1 MLKRLVLAT
10 LLVSSISSQAASVWK
25 VTNGENTVYFG
36 GTIHVLKADNLPLP
50 PQYDRAYAAADKLVF
65 ETDIEGAKSEAFQQ
79 KLMSKIM
86 LNDGSTLETRLSEKT
101 YTALKAYMDTKGL
114 SIVNFHP
121 LKPSMVALAITV
133 LEYQANGFKE
143 EGVDMIFAKKGR
155 KDGKEI
161 SWFESIDEQLDF
173 ITSMGD
179 DNNDAVIQY
188 PLEGFE
194 TLPKLIDDMLSSWLT
209 GDLDKLNKT
218 MVEELATDFPKIY
231 DDLLVKRNINWMPK
245 IIQLLNDK
253 PTEFVLVGAAHFA
266 GKDSVFAKLEA
277 EGYKIEK
284 VK

>member
-1 MLKRLVLAT
+1 MLKRLVLAA

-86 LNDGSTLETRLSEKT
+86 LNDGRTLETRLSEKT
-101 YTALKAYMDTKGL
+101 YAALKAYMDAKGL

-121 LKPSMVALAITV
+121 LKPSMVALALTV
-133 LEYQANGFKE
+133 LEYQANGFTE

-173 ITSMGD
+173 ITSMGG
-179 DNNDAVIQY
+179 DNNDVVIKY
-188 PLEGFE
+188 TLEGFE
-194 TLPKLIDDMLSSWLT
+194 TLPKLIHDMLSSWLS

-218 MVEELATDFPKIY
+218 MIEELATDFPKIY
-231 DDLLVKRNINWMPK
+231 NDLLVKRNTNWMPK

-266 GKDSVFAKLEA
+266 GQDSVFAKLEA
-277 EGYKIEK
+277 KGYKVEK